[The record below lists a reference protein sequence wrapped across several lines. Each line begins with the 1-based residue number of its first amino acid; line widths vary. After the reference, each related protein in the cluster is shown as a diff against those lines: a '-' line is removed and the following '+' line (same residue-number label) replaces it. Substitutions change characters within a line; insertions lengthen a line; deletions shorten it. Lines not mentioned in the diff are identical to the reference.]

1 MRTYIVGVFLAAVIS
16 VIGPGAACAQTATQN
31 INISATVTKSCTING
46 VATGTAGSA
55 TITVSAAG
63 AVSTTAITPTGS
75 PFANV
80 ACNAAS
86 NLQLTSLS
94 GGVVNAGTPGTG
106 FTNIINYTGS
116 ATWNSVTATV
126 NTATNPLATS
136 AEAGTA
142 QAVATANSGNLTV
155 TITPQANTSPL
166 ITGSYSDTLQITLT
180 PQ

>member
-1 MRTYIVGVFLAAVIS
+1 MRVTNLSLLALGLSTWLGAD
-16 VIGPGAACAQTATQN
+16 AACAQTATQN
-31 INISATVTKSCTING
+31 INISASVTKSCTINN
-46 VATGTAGSA
+46 AASGTPGSA
-55 TITVSAAG
+55 TIPVSAAG
-63 AVSTTAITPTGS
+63 AVSTAPLTPTGS